1 MNDLSSLRAKEAF
14 DASDDDSY
22 GVVRILNSSAGSPG
36 DERAYEVGDEALV
49 EHGLA
54 EWVVAPVHNPSAGRR
69 LDHDAAREPTPLG
82 GVEAYPPA
90 EPTTSARRVEA
101 RQEGFVDA
109 HVHEGLGEKLAA
121 RRVEVARDLAEGDG
135 EGVRAQLALG
145 SLSARSGPVTA
156 RSDLAADVALA
167 EASAAAADED
177 GEPAGQPA
185 AQPARSPSPSPSPSA
200 PTPQPQPRPAA
211 SPFGGEKK

>member
-1 MNDLSSLRAKEAF
+1 MKDLSSVYHSDAFRADENRTSF
-14 DASDDDSY
+14 
-22 GVVRILNSSAGSPG
+22 GVVRILSADAGRPG
-36 DERAYEVGDEALV
+36 EERDYEVGDEALV

-54 EWVVAPVHNPSAGRR
+54 EWVVAPSFSPAAGRR
-69 LDHDAAREPTPLG
+69 LNHDAGREPTPLG

-90 EPTTSARRVEA
+90 EPTTAARRAEA
-101 RQEGFVDA
+101 REKGFVEA

-121 RRVEVARDLAEGDG
+121 RRLEVARGLAEEDG
-135 EGVRAQLALG
+135 EGVRTQLALG
-145 SLSARSGPVTA
+145 SLGARSGPATA

-177 GEPAGQPA
+177 GEPAPA
-185 AQPARSPSPSPSPSA
+185 AEPARSPSPQPQTA
-200 PTPQPQPRPAA
+200 ATPQPQPRPAA